1 MKTVIKSVKGSPLR
15 RVLCSFLFGA
25 AAFCVVPT
33 NGQAPGDIVWV
44 TTGNSIAEYNGNGTA
59 ANGTAINTN
68 FITEQAWP
76 SPGGILVSGPN
87 LYVPSD
93 WWACCPNKAFL
104 YALQKREAYYVL
116 TTYDAVK
123 GNVISSSWY
132 TLRVPFVPTGMA
144 QSSTNVYVANQQGG
158 IAKGGDLY
166 FINSTVTKAPYA
178 LAVGGPIG
186 NVQNVLH
193 VTNNAQN
200 ENGYFYISTYDA
212 DNGTLLTKYFIQ
224 IATSGLYGLALQ
236 GNTLYVSVYSGIAPG
251 VYTYNATTGGQPLEG
266 GAPFVPVKEP
276 WGIAIGSPPLNAK
289 DPTLYVASYQDS
301 MIYEFDA
308 TSGGQPTGSIKV
320 NAPTN
325 ITVKPANEQ

>member
-1 MKTVIKSVKGSPLR
+1 MKTIITSVKGPPLR

-25 AAFCVVPT
+25 AAFCVVPA
-33 NGQAPGDIVWV
+33 NIQAGDIVWV
-44 TTGNSIAEYNGNGTA
+44 TTGNTIAKYNGNGTN

-104 YALQKREAYYVL
+104 YALQKREAYYVFA
-116 TTYDAVK
+116 TYDAVK
-123 GNVISSSWY
+123 GSVISSSWY

-144 QSSTNVYVANQQGG
+144 QSSTNVYVSNQQGS

-166 FINSTVTKAPYA
+166 FINSTVKAPYA

-186 NVQNVLH
+186 KVQNVLY

-200 ENGYFYISTYDA
+200 SNGYFYISTYDA
-212 DNGTLLTKYFIQ
+212 DSGTLLTEYFIQ
-224 IATSGLYGLALQ
+224 IATGGLY
-236 GNTLYVSVYSGIAPG
+236 
-251 VYTYNATTGGQPLEG
+251 
-266 GAPFVPVKEP
+266 
-276 WGIAIGSPPLNAK
+276 
-289 DPTLYVASYQDS
+289 
-301 MIYEFDA
+301 
-308 TSGGQPTGSIKV
+308 
-320 NAPTN
+320 
-325 ITVKPANEQ
+325 